1 MSEES
6 IYISR
11 VQSDQLMKSP
21 QGNRLAAGV
30 EGGISIASSKQQ
42 LGLCMGAGAVLNSRL
57 CYSGWRFASFSIA
70 KDSSDD
76 EWLFDLEVKIKLRHE
91 TSSAEIWS
99 YLVNFPVEAIVQ
111 KTNILHAMLD
121 VVGGPSSHRDIGR
134 WFSGSQY
141 AH

>member
-11 VQSDQLMKSP
+11 VQSDQVMKSP
-21 QGNRLAAGV
+21 QGSRVATGV
-30 EGGISIASSKQQ
+30 EGGVPMASSKQQ
-42 LGLCMGAGAVLNSRL
+42 LGLHMGAGAVLNSRL

-70 KDSSDD
+70 EDSSDD

-91 TSSAEIWS
+91 TTSTEIWS

-121 VVGGPSSHRDIGR
+121 VVGGPCSHTDIGE
-134 WFSGSQY
+134 WFSDSQCAY
-141 AH
+141 